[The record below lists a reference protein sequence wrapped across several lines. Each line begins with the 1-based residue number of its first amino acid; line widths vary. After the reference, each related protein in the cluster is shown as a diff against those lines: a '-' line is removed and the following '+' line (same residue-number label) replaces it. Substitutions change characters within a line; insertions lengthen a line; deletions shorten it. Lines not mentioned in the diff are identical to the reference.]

1 MNMRKSYIRVKD
13 HNKQTGTPLKT
24 YRHYN
29 EMGEIYGNKP
39 NINPIAIASN
49 MRANEN
55 MTSTSEDSVTE
66 ETHKPKKS
74 KVERQLSS

>member
-1 MNMRKSYIRVKD
+1 MD
-13 HNKQTGTPLKT
+13 
-24 YRHYN
+24 
-29 EMGEIYGNKP
+29 EIYGDKL

-55 MTSTSEDSVTE
+55 MISTSEDSVTE

-74 KVERQLSS
+74 